1 MAGGLELAL
10 CGDLRVG
17 ATNSYYGIYNRRFG
31 IPLIDGGTYRLP
43 RVIGQG
49 IILYQKKKTVLRQT
63 LSLKNVLFKI

>member
-1 MAGGLELAL
+1 MELAL

-49 IILYQKKKTVLRQT
+49 MILYQNKHSFKPKNDFFLAQT
-63 LSLKNVLFKI
+63 LSPQDTF

>member
-1 MAGGLELAL
+1 MELAL

-49 IILYQKKKTVLRQT
+49 MIFYQDKHII
-63 LSLKNVLFKI
+63 